1 VQQIVQDMSL
11 FGAYARAL
19 RDLFR
24 PGILAVLVLPMLGA
38 IVAWTVLAWFFWD
51 AWIRPVRAALGSST
65 VAGWFGGYAD
75 WFASG
80 SAALL
85 LFALVVGATFVTAI
99 LITELVAMPVI
110 VSTVEREY
118 PQLAK
123 RGGTNVI
130 GSVTNAF
137 VAVGVFAVLWI
148 VTLPLWLTGFG
159 AVLVP
164 ALTSAYLMQR
174 LFRFDALSEHA
185 TRDEY
190 RAIVRGNGSRLYGL
204 GLALAP
210 IYYVPVVNLV
220 APVLSGLA
228 FTHWSLAELERLR
241 RMS

>member
-1 VQQIVQDMSL
+1 MNV
-11 FGAYARAL
+11 FTAYARAM

-24 PGILAVLVLPMLGA
+24 PRILAVVVLPMLGA
-38 IVAWTVLAWFFWD
+38 IFLWTVLAWFFWD
-51 AWIRPVRAALGSST
+51 AWIRPVRAFLGSSA

-99 LITELVAMPVI
+99 VITELIAMPVI

-118 PQLAK
+118 RHLAK
-123 RGGTNVI
+123 RGGTNVT
-130 GSVTNAF
+130 GSIANAV
-137 VAVGVFAVLWI
+137 VAVLVFAVLWI

-185 TRDEY
+185 TREEY
-190 RAIVRGNGSRLYGL
+190 REIVRRNGSRLYGL

-210 IYYVPVVNLV
+210 VYYVPVVNLI
-220 APVLSGLA
+220 APVFSGLA
-228 FTHWSLAELERLR
+228 FTHFCLGELALLR
-241 RMS
+241 HRSDG

>member
-1 VQQIVQDMSL
+1 MTV
-11 FGAYARAL
+11 FGAYGRAL

-24 PGILAVLVLPMLGA
+24 PRILAVLLLPMLGA
-38 IVAWTVLAWFFWD
+38 IVLWTALAWSFWD
-51 AWIRPVRAALGSST
+51 AWMRPVRAFLSSSA
-65 VAGWFGGYAD
+65 VAGWFGSYAD

-85 LFALVVGATFVTAI
+85 LFALIVGATFVTAVI
-99 LITELVAMPVI
+99 ITELVAMPVI

-123 RGGTNVI
+123 RGGMNVM
-130 GSVTNAF
+130 GSVTNAL
-137 VAVGVFAVLWI
+137 VAVGVFALLWI
-148 VTLPLWLTGFG
+148 LTLPLWLTGFG

-185 TRDEY
+185 TREEY
-190 RAIVRGNGSRLYGL
+190 RAIVRSNGSRLYGL

-210 IYYVPVVNLV
+210 IYYVPFVNLV

-228 FTHWSLAELERLR
+228 YTHFCLAALAR
-241 RMS
+241 RRRGDEVMK

>member
-1 VQQIVQDMSL
+1 MTL

-24 PGILAVLVLPMLGA
+24 PRILAVLVLPMLGA
-38 IVAWTVLAWFFWD
+38 IVLWTVLAWFFWEG
-51 AWIRPVRAALGSST
+51 WMRPLRSFLGST
-65 VAGWFGGYAD
+65 TLAAWFGGYAD
-75 WFASG
+75 WIASG

-99 LITELVAMPVI
+99 IITELVAMPVI
-110 VSTVEREY
+110 VATVEREY

-123 RGGTNVI
+123 RGGMNVT
-130 GSVTNAF
+130 GSVLNAL
-137 VAVGVFAVLWI
+137 VAVGVFALLWI

-185 TRDEY
+185 TRDEF
-190 RAIVRGNGSRLYGL
+190 REIVNRNGSRLYGL

-210 IYYVPVVNLV
+210 VYYVPFVNLV

-228 FTHWSLAELERLR
+228 FTHFCLGALARQRQEV
-241 RMS
+241 MK

>member
-1 VQQIVQDMSL
+1 MNL
-11 FGAYARAL
+11 FTAYARAM

-24 PGILAVLVLPMLGA
+24 PRILAVLVLPMLGA
-38 IVAWTVLAWFFWD
+38 IFLWTVLAWFFWD
-51 AWIRPVRAALGSST
+51 AWIRPVRAFLGSS
-65 VAGWFGGYAD
+65 VIAGWFGSYAD

-85 LFALVVGATFVTAI
+85 LFALVIGATFVTAI
-99 LITELVAMPVI
+99 VITELVAMPVI

-123 RGGTNVI
+123 RGGMNVT
-130 GSVTNAF
+130 GSIMNAL
-137 VAVGVFAVLWI
+137 VAVGVFALLWI
-148 VTLPLWLTGFG
+148 LTLPLWLTGFG

-185 TRDEY
+185 THEEY
-190 RAIVRGNGSRLYGL
+190 REIVRRNGSRLYGL

-210 IYYVPVVNLV
+210 VYYVPVVNLI
-220 APVLSGLA
+220 APVFSGLA
-228 FTHWSLAELERLR
+228 FTHFCLAALARLR
-241 RMS
+241 ESDGVMK

>member
-1 VQQIVQDMSL
+1 MTLS
-11 FGAYARAL
+11 GAYARAL

-24 PGILAVLVLPMLGA
+24 PRILAVLVLPMLGA
-38 IVAWTVLAWFFWD
+38 IALWTVLAWFFWD
-51 AWIRPVRAALGSST
+51 AWIRPLRAFLGSSA

-75 WFASG
+75 VFASG

-85 LFALVVGATFVTAI
+85 LFALVLGATFVTAI
-99 LITELVAMPVI
+99 VITELVAMPVI

-118 PQLAK
+118 PTLAK
-123 RGGTNVI
+123 RGGMNVT
-130 GSVTNAF
+130 GSVVNAII
-137 VAVGVFAVLWI
+137 AVSVFALLWI

-185 TRDEY
+185 TPGEY
-190 RAIVRGNGSRLYGL
+190 REIVRRNGARLYGL

-210 IYYVPVVNLV
+210 IYYVPLVNLV
-220 APVLSGLA
+220 APVASGLA
-228 FTHWSLAELERLR
+228 FTHFCLGELARLR
-241 RMS
+241 SDG

>member
-1 VQQIVQDMSL
+1 MTL

-19 RDLFR
+19 RDVFKPR
-24 PGILAVLVLPMLGA
+24 ILGVLVLPMLGA
-38 IVAWTVLAWFFWD
+38 IVLWTALAWFFWE
-51 AWIRPVRAALGSST
+51 AWMRPLRAFLGSGT
-65 VAGWFGGYAD
+65 VAAWFGGYAD
-75 WFASG
+75 TFASG

-85 LFALVVGATFVTAI
+85 LFALVIGSTFVTAI
-99 LITELVAMPVI
+99 VITELVAMPVI

-123 RGGTNVI
+123 RGGMNVT
-130 GSVTNAF
+130 GSIVNAV
-137 VAVGVFAVLWI
+137 VAVGVFALLWI

-190 RAIVRGNGSRLYGL
+190 REIVSNNGSRLYGL

-210 IYYVPVVNLV
+210 VYYVPFVNLV

-228 FTHWSLAELERLR
+228 FTHFCLAELERHR
-241 RMS
+241 RGP